1 MSTDYSKFA
10 EVMSYFHF
18 IFNIYYVLVT
28 ILVLNASKAVVTFYK
43 TNNKS
48 TTNNTYELV
57 ISTLVGFA
65 LANALFFHGVLSD
78 VSSVESDRW
87 LGNLFGICL
96 VAAIAYVFQV
106 AFILL
111 NSIKSKKSK
120 SSSAMKENRNL

>member
-1 MSTDYSKFA
+1 MSTDYSKLA

-48 TTNNTYELV
+48 TTSNTYELV
-57 ISTLVGFA
+57 ISSLVGFA

-120 SSSAMKENRNL
+120 SSSMMKENRNL

>member
-10 EVMSYFHF
+10 EVMSYFDF

-78 VSSVESDRW
+78 VSSVESDSW

>member
-28 ILVLNASKAVVTFYK
+28 ILVLNASKAVVNFYK

-48 TTNNTYELV
+48 TTSNTYELV

-87 LGNLFGICL
+87 LGNLFGICF

-106 AFILL
+106 AFFLL

-120 SSSAMKENRNL
+120 SSSTMKENRNL